1 MVKAEIV
8 DLLAE
13 QTGLTKLET
22 KTIVEGVIATI
33 SDALLNGERV
43 DLRGFGNFSVK
54 MRKSKVARN
63 PNTGE
68 EIIVPERAVP
78 VFKPSKDF
86 SKRVNIEQQKR
97 SENK

>member
-8 DLLAE
+8 DILAE
-13 QTGLTKLET
+13 KTGLTKLET

-33 SDALLNGERV
+33 SEALLKGDRV

-54 MRKSKVARN
+54 IRKSKVARN

-68 EIIVPERAVP
+68 EVIVPERAVP
-78 VFKPSKDF
+78 VFKPSKHFIQQVDLE
-86 SKRVNIEQQKR
+86 NQKR
-97 SENK
+97 K

>member
-8 DLLAE
+8 DILAQ

-22 KTIVEGVIATI
+22 KTIVEGVISTI
-33 SDALLNGERV
+33 SESLLRGERV

-54 MRKSKVARN
+54 IRKSKVARN

-68 EIIVPERAVP
+68 EVIVPERTVP
-78 VFKPSKDF
+78 VFKPSKHFIQQVDLE
-86 SKRVNIEQQKR
+86 NQKR
-97 SENK
+97 N

>member
-8 DLLAE
+8 DLLAA

-33 SDALLNGERV
+33 SEALLRGERV

-86 SKRVNIEQQKR
+86 IKQVNIEHQKR

>member
-8 DLLAE
+8 DTLAE

-22 KTIVEGVIATI
+22 KTIVEGVISTI
-33 SDALLNGERV
+33 SDSLLRGERV

-54 MRKSKVARN
+54 IRKSKVARN

-68 EIIVPERAVP
+68 EVIVPQRAVP
-78 VFKPSKDF
+78 VFKPSKNFVKQVDNEH
-86 SKRVNIEQQKR
+86 KNR
-97 SENK
+97 NK

>member
-8 DLLAE
+8 DVLAE

-22 KTIVEGVIATI
+22 KTIVEGVISTI
-33 SDALLNGERV
+33 SESLLRGERV

-54 MRKSKVARN
+54 IRKSKVARN

-68 EIIVPERAVP
+68 EVIVPERAVP
-78 VFKPSKDF
+78 VFKPSKHFVQQVDAEHK
-86 SKRVNIEQQKR
+86 KRIEK
-97 SENK
+97 

>member
-1 MVKAEIV
+1 MIKAEIV

-22 KTIVEGVIATI
+22 KTIVEGVLATI
-33 SDALLNGERV
+33 SEALLRGERV

-54 MRKSKVARN
+54 HRKSKVARN

-68 EIIVPERAVP
+68 QLIVPERAVP
-78 VFKPSKDF
+78 VFKPSKEF
-86 SKRVNIEQQKR
+86 TKHVNIEHQNRLEK
-97 SENK
+97 K

>member
-8 DLLAE
+8 DILAD

-22 KTIVEGVIATI
+22 KTIVEGVIQTI
-33 SDALLNGERV
+33 SESLLRGERV

-54 MRKSKVARN
+54 MRKSKIARN

-86 SKRVNIEQQKR
+86 SKQVNIEHQKR
-97 SENK
+97 SEK